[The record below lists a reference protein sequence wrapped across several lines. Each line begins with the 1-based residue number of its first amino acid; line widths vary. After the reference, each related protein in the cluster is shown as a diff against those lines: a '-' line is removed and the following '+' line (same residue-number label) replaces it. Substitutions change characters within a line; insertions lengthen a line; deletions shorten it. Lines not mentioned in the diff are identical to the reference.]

1 MTALIKYK
9 SEKEVTGSQVLLGES
24 GTVLKEKTIFYKQ
37 FAVIHVPK
45 TRYPHP
51 GTKHTS

>member
-9 SEKEVTGSQVLLGES
+9 SEKEVTGFQVLLGES
-24 GTVLKEKTIFYKQ
+24 GTVLKEKTTLYKY
-37 FAVIHVPK
+37 FSVIYVPK